1 MNRTSSITAV
11 FLTATL
17 CLQVTSYGQQKSEPS
32 RKSPAS
38 SVSDII
44 DWDRV
49 YEEALES
56 NADIRRKVEQGK
68 ATKAEVIEWLK
79 LVGKGA
85 EKRGRDDS
93 GHNFPATAYE
103 YAKLIEPQLGVP
115 PRVDLNKA
123 VEIPLF
129 VNGKRAYGNL
139 GTACDNRT
147 YLGKATVSGSTL
159 QRHVGRTA
167 EGKSMPDVIWI
178 SFGRNST
185 VDFEK
190 IDGSVQMIGYNK
202 KTGATAFFE
211 SNGSNL
217 RPWISLDEKTWRMR
231 GVMPWIDDPDE
242 FNRAFV
248 TPGRVQCVEC
258 HQADPFITN
267 DFINAAKIPGTDESV
282 VPALDKDSPYYV
294 IGGENWDM
302 RTIHIEGNACFECHR
317 VGMTTMSLFM
327 RNDWDPNQHMPPHN
341 PGSLKDDFEELLA
354 AWKNGPENTP
364 GSEWII
370 PPAGSAPGRIVGG
383 DYPHKAAF
391 NEPDLK
397 ALGRGNQKPRMI
409 AEPEWTQSYKAGY
422 VDARGHYAGGSEIL
436 HLEGHKGKLYA
447 ANSYWMDPSNI
458 WYGGKDP
465 KTPWSQ
471 ILRLDGPNGK
481 WEVDLELGPN
491 NLRAENL
498 KSVTFGTDGAGNS
511 LERPVTLLIAT
522 AYSPKATGADINVF
536 VRDDAAGT
544 WEKTVLIRGTG
555 EGGENNSTRC
565 MTVYRD
571 RVTGVDRL
579 FLPVGLLGIFT
590 GVYDADV
597 PGKIRWDETPETGRL
612 EKRSLAIVE
621 ANDSLVYSSGTK
633 IYRRNDGPSP
643 THSMIFDASQLSKG
657 PVASPVGGVR
667 GLSVIP
673 SPEGQS
679 ESLLFVWAPDS
690 KSRSCVVRLDQDETG
705 KYLHTKE
712 ECVAD
717 LMSEYLSGNPVYYAL
732 AGYNQIL
739 PVLHPTTKEPAY
751 LMGFECWVG
760 GRQFSCWQGNDR
772 GGFYAGAMYA
782 IRDKNAQYW
791 LNEVNGP
798 TTVEKNPLQSVRT
811 YEVSPFESEKGKVI
825 YFGGFV
831 ADHGPSH
838 NTAWVYK
845 TLVEHALRKD
855 APRPVRLTPEHS
867 KAQLAALRQPYLF
880 EYRGK
885 PAFTIQIPGEFARG
899 NASGGNV
906 FHAKKAFNTLS
917 ISVSQSEDPEQAA
930 RRYVEALKRAGN
942 GTAKMLRQSEA
953 KLPNGTPAV
962 EFVATWVTKQNA
974 KQTTQA
980 LTACKDGHAV
990 TIATHTWE
998 VPPPDKRFFFTLDFE

>member
-1 MNRTSSITAV
+1 
-11 FLTATL
+11 
-17 CLQVTSYGQQKSEPS
+17 
-32 RKSPAS
+32 
-38 SVSDII
+38 
-44 DWDRV
+44 
-49 YEEALES
+49 
-56 NADIRRKVEQGK
+56 
-68 ATKAEVIEWLK
+68 
-79 LVGKGA
+79 
-85 EKRGRDDS
+85 
-93 GHNFPATAYE
+93 
-103 YAKLIEPQLGVP
+103 
-115 PRVDLNKA
+115 
-123 VEIPLF
+123 
-129 VNGKRAYGNL
+129 
-139 GTACDNRT
+139 
-147 YLGKATVSGSTL
+147 
-159 QRHVGRTA
+159 
-167 EGKSMPDVIWI
+167 
-178 SFGRNST
+178 
-185 VDFEK
+185 
-190 IDGSVQMIGYNK
+190 
-202 KTGATAFFE
+202 
-211 SNGSNL
+211 
-217 RPWISLDEKTWRMR
+217 
-231 GVMPWIDDPDE
+231 
-242 FNRAFV
+242 
-248 TPGRVQCVEC
+248 
-258 HQADPFITN
+258 
-267 DFINAAKIPGTDESV
+267 
-282 VPALDKDSPYYV
+282 
-294 IGGENWDM
+294 
-302 RTIHIEGNACFECHR
+302 
-317 VGMTTMSLFM
+317 
-327 RNDWDPNQHMPPHN
+327 
-341 PGSLKDDFEELLA
+341 
-354 AWKNGPENTP
+354 
-364 GSEWII
+364 
-370 PPAGSAPGRIVGG
+370 
-383 DYPHKAAF
+383 
-391 NEPDLK
+391 
-397 ALGRGNQKPRMI
+397 
-409 AEPEWTQSYKAGY
+409 
-422 VDARGHYAGGSEIL
+422 
-436 HLEGHKGKLYA
+436 
-447 ANSYWMDPSNI
+447 
-458 WYGGKDP
+458 
-465 KTPWSQ
+465 
-471 ILRLDGPNGK
+471 
-481 WEVDLELGPN
+481 
-491 NLRAENL
+491 
-498 KSVTFGTDGAGNS
+498 
-511 LERPVTLLIAT
+511 
-522 AYSPKATGADINVF
+522 
-536 VRDDAAGT
+536 
-544 WEKTVLIRGTG
+544 
-555 EGGENNSTRC
+555 
-565 MTVYRD
+565 
-571 RVTGVDRL
+571 
-579 FLPVGLLGIFT
+579 
-590 GVYDADV
+590 
-597 PGKIRWDETPETGRL
+597 
-612 EKRSLAIVE
+612 
-621 ANDSLVYSSGTK
+621 
-633 IYRRNDGPSP
+633 
-643 THSMIFDASQLSKG
+643 
-657 PVASPVGGVR
+657 
-667 GLSVIP
+667 
-673 SPEGQS
+673 
-679 ESLLFVWAPDS
+679 VWAPDS

-885 PAFTIQIPGEFARG
+885 PAFTIQIPREFARG